1 MKAKNFFNGMSL
13 FVIGMVVMFGIEANA
28 RHQHFSHQAGIR
40 KSTVI
45 EVGAPL
51 TVKELKHLGLI

>member
-1 MKAKNFFNGMSL
+1 MKTKNFFKGLTL
-13 FVIGMVVMFGIEANA
+13 FVLGMVVMFGIEANA
-28 RHQHFSHQAGIR
+28 RHQHFSHQVGIR

-51 TVKELKHLGLI
+51 TVSEMKHLGLI

>member
-1 MKAKNFFNGMSL
+1 MKAKNFFKGLSL
-13 FVIGMVVMFGIEANA
+13 FVIGMVVMLGIEANA
-28 RHQHFSHQAGIR
+28 RHQHFSHQAGFR

-51 TVKELKHLGLI
+51 TVKEMNHLGLN

>member
-1 MKAKNFFNGMSL
+1 MKAKNFFKGLSL
-13 FVIGMVVMFGIEANA
+13 FVIGMVVMLGIEANA
-28 RHQHFSHQAGIR
+28 RHQHFSHHVGFR

-51 TVKELKHLGLI
+51 TVK